1 MKHSHKAARHLAA
14 RDRRLAELIER
25 VGPILLKPQSCTPFE
40 SLGRAIVFQ
49 QLSVKAA
56 STIHRRLLER
66 CGGAFEPKTLV
77 RLSDGE
83 IRSAGISSQKLG
95 YLRDLSSRALAGALP
110 LDGLHE
116 MEDERIVEHL
126 TAVKGIGR
134 WSADMFLIFH
144 LCRPDVMP
152 TGDLGIKKAAQK
164 LFRMRKLPE
173 PEKLVKLS
181 EPWRPYRTAACWYL
195 WRSLDGAAAIGD

>member
-1 MKHSHKAARHLAA
+1 MKHAHKAARHLAE
-14 RDRRLAELIER
+14 RDHRLAALIER
-25 VGPILLKPQSCTPFE
+25 VGPILLKPQTCTPFE

-66 CGGAFEPKTLV
+66 CGGVFEPRSLAD
-77 RLSDGE
+77 LSDGE

-95 YLRDLSSRALAGALP
+95 YLRDLAARALAGSLP
-110 LDGLHE
+110 LDGLDE

-173 PEKLVKLS
+173 PERLVKLS

-195 WRSLDGAAAIGD
+195 WRSLDGEAAIGD